1 VSGARL
7 PVATRVGGAFA
18 FILAA
23 VLLVACG
30 GGGNGDAGEP
40 PASATARGTDGGGV
54 GNPSEPPSAS
64 ALASEPLL
72 REGCRERG
80 GYCGMLTP
88 GGQLTAAAW
97 LDHDR
102 MYLAD
107 LEGRIRLLNVGTGE
121 IWTVRTGLSMPQG
134 LTVLH
139 GRLYVTDMGS
149 VCQGMWEEKEK
160 LEAAGM
166 EVLPQC
172 RLVFPIPPPDALGEH
187 LERYIARV
195 LSYRVNER
203 GILDDEQ
210 VIADRI
216 ISLDRQHSP
225 NGMTNDGEYVYVS
238 LGHPINR
245 PTKDLIQY
253 FIQLRERSLRT
264 DLMGVIAR
272 IDSRGRVDI
281 YARGFR
287 NVYGISVAPDGTI
300 YGADNDVGDGLNTS
314 GYLEE
319 LNAIRE
325 GEFYGFPVYGTNE
338 APPDANVTEPV
349 AILPGFSS
357 VATYANEDG
366 VYVAYIKSE
375 NDAIGKVV
383 ERFDYETFDPT
394 LIYEEDVLTTAI
406 IEQDNLLYLITLEGH
421 IYVID
426 PEDTPILFGMRLS
439 TNELDR
445 ILASDPIIVSSY
457 NVYLDN
463 SRLIY
468 IKDNCEEEMKA
479 FFLHITPVKVDDL
492 PEERRVHG
500 FDNLD
505 FAFDRH
511 GRVANSR
518 CFALRY
524 LPSYEFTFLTTGQY
538 IVHEVDGQ
546 TMFET
551 VWLERIY
558 FPIHKLVSIELD
570 RILASDP
577 VIRSQY
583 DVYLDNSRLIYIK
596 DTCDEESESFS
607 LHVYPADADDLPE
620 ERRMHGF
627 DNLDFT
633 IDRYGMITNGMCV
646 AVRYLPDYDI
656 ASLTTGQYIV
666 REVDGQTTFE
676 TIWSEDLSFQE

>member
-1 VSGARL
+1 
-7 PVATRVGGAFA
+7 
-18 FILAA
+18 
-23 VLLVACG
+23 
-30 GGGNGDAGEP
+30 
-40 PASATARGTDGGGV
+40 
-54 GNPSEPPSAS
+54 
-64 ALASEPLL
+64 
-72 REGCRERG
+72 
-80 GYCGMLTP
+80 
-88 GGQLTAAAW
+88 
-97 LDHDR
+97 
-102 MYLAD
+102 
-107 LEGRIRLLNVGTGE
+107 
-121 IWTVRTGLSMPQG
+121 
-134 LTVLH
+134 
-139 GRLYVTDMGS
+139 
-149 VCQGMWEEKEK
+149 
-160 LEAAGM
+160 M

-172 RLVFPIPPPDALGEH
+172 RLVFPMPPPDALGEH
-187 LERYIARV
+187 LEKYTARI
-195 LSYRVNER
+195 LSYRVDEQ
-203 GILDDEQ
+203 GGLDDEQ

-216 ISLDRQHSP
+216 LSLDRQHSP

-272 IDSRGRVDI
+272 IDSRGRIDI

-338 APPDANVTEPV
+338 APPDAKVTEPV

-357 VATYANEDG
+357 TATHANEDG
-366 VYVAYIKSE
+366 VYVSYIKSE
-375 NDAIGKVV
+375 NDTIRHVV
-383 ERFDYETFDPT
+383 EQFDYETFDPT
-394 LIYEEDVLTTAI
+394 LIYKENVLTTAI
-406 IEQDNLLYLITLEGH
+406 IEQDNLIYLITLEGH

-426 PEDTPILFGMRLS
+426 PEDAPVLFGMRLS

-445 ILASDPIIVSSY
+445 ILASDPVIVSDY

-468 IKDNCEEEMKA
+468 IKENNCKEEMRV
-479 FFLHITPVKVDDL
+479 FSLHITPVKIDDL

-505 FAFDRH
+505 FTFDQH
-511 GRVANSR
+511 GRVANGT

-538 IVHEVDGQ
+538 ILHELDGQ
-546 TMFET
+546 RMFEA
-551 VWLERIY
+551 VWSEQIY
-558 FPIHKLVSIELD
+558 FPVRAMISTDLD
-570 RILASDP
+570 RILDSDP
-577 VIRSQY
+577 VIRSRY

-596 DTCDEESESFS
+596 NSCEEESNSFS
-607 LHVYPADADDLPE
+607 LHIYPVDVDDLPE
-620 ERRMHGF
+620 ERRVHGF
-627 DNLDFT
+627 DNLDFPF
-633 IDRYGMITNGMCV
+633 DRYGVVANGMCF
-646 AVRYLPDYDI
+646 ALRYLPSWDI
-656 ASLTTGQYIV
+656 ASLTTGQYV
-666 REVDGQTTFE
+666 SHEVDGQTTFE
-676 TIWSEDLSFQE
+676 TVWTEDLSFRE